1 MWLLMKICFF
11 GYMIIKLVWHC
22 LLLCILFQKKVTHL
36 WGTLLCPFS
45 SKMGYKLGYIVK
57 LHTFETSV
65 YFFSCLYSNKEYKIH
80 VKRWMEL
87 LFWEDIFIYLTSFR
101 PKDIPGGLVVKNP
114 PAHTGDVGSI
124 PGLGRSPEKEM
135 ATHSNILTWEIPW
148 TEEPGGPQTMG
159 WQKVGRDWVTNAFA
173 FRFFLVFEFVT
184 PYHKEGQHHKSWQG
198 YLWGI
203 LV

>member
-135 ATHSNILTWEIPW
+135 ATHSSILAWRKPW
-148 TEEPGGPQTMG
+148 TEEQYYSWISGNGVVNRIKSELKSQKPGFCCWHSNHLTLN
-159 WQKVGRDWVTNAFA
+159 K
-173 FRFFLVFEFVT
+173 
-184 PYHKEGQHHKSWQG
+184 
-198 YLWGI
+198 
-203 LV
+203 